1 MRKHI
6 LLLLISLF
14 IALMSGCGQ
23 ETTTGTTAKGK
34 EKNVTIR
41 IGIQQSLGP
50 LLLAKEKG
58 WFEKEFE
65 KKGVKVKWIEFQS
78 GPPHFEAMASN
89 NLDFGGVG
97 NSPVIS
103 AQAAGIEFKEISKA
117 ADGIKGDAIIVPQ
130 GSEIQSLK
138 DLKGKKIAVAK
149 GSSGFNF
156 LYKALEHA
164 GLKASDVEMIQLQP
178 DEAQAAFDTRKVD
191 AWAIWEPFISY
202 EVIKKEARIIAD
214 GEDLKAYSPSF
225 IVARTGF
232 IEEHPD
238 LTVQFLKIYEK
249 ARRWQNDHFDEAVEI
264 YAKAKKIDKE
274 VVVRA
279 LRNNP
284 SLNEPITD
292 DVIQAQQKTAD
303 FQYEQKII
311 KRKIDTSKVVDNQ
324 YIKKALQELE
334 KEGENKDE

>member
-6 LLLLISLF
+6 FILFISLF

-23 ETTTGTTAKGK
+23 EATTGTTAKGK

-58 WFEKEFE
+58 WFEKELE
-65 KKGVKVKWIEFQS
+65 KDGVNVQWIEFQS

-89 NLDFGGVG
+89 NLDFGVVG
-97 NSPVIS
+97 NSPVIA
-103 AQAAGIEFKEISKA
+103 AQAANIEFKEISKA
-117 ADGIKGDAIIVPQ
+117 AEGVKGDAIIVPQ
-130 GSEIQSLK
+130 GSKINSLK

-156 LYKALEHA
+156 LYEALQHA
-164 GLKASDVEMIQLQP
+164 GLKASEVEMIQLQP
-178 DEAQAAFDTRKVD
+178 DEAQAAFDTHKVD

-202 EVIKKEARIIAD
+202 EVIKNKARIVAD
-214 GEDLKAYSPSF
+214 GEDLQAYSPSF

-232 IEEHPD
+232 IKEHPD

-249 ARRWQNDHFDEAVEI
+249 SRRWQNDHFNEAAEI
-264 YAKAKKIDKE
+264 YAKAKKLDKD
-274 VVVRA
+274 VVLRA

-292 DVIQAQQKTAD
+292 DIIQAQQKTAD
-303 FQYEQKII
+303 FQYAQHII
-311 KRKIDTSKVVDNQ
+311 KTKIDTSKVVDNQ
-324 YIKKALQELE
+324 YIKQALQELE
-334 KEGENKDE
+334 KEGENKHE

>member
-1 MRKHI
+1 MREHI
-6 LLLLISLF
+6 LVLFISLF
-14 IALMSGCGQ
+14 IALISGCGQ
-23 ETTTGTTAKGK
+23 EATTSTTAKGK

-58 WFEKEFE
+58 WFEKEFAKE
-65 KKGVKVKWIEFQS
+65 GVNVKWIEFQS

-89 NLDFGGVG
+89 NLDFGVVG

-103 AQAAGIEFKEISKA
+103 AQAANIEFKEISKG
-117 ADGIKGDAIIVPQ
+117 ADGLKADAIVVPKE
-130 GSEIQSLK
+130 SKIRSLT

-178 DEAQAAFDTRKVD
+178 DEAQAAFDTHKVD

-202 EVIKKEARIIAD
+202 EVIKNKARIVAD
-214 GEDLKAYSPSF
+214 GEDLHVYSPWF

-232 IEEHPD
+232 IKEHTD
-238 LTVQFLKIYEK
+238 LTIQFLKIYEK

-264 YAKAKKIDKE
+264 YAKAKKLDKD

-279 LRNNP
+279 LRSNP
-284 SLNEPITD
+284 ALNEPITD

-303 FQYEQKII
+303 FQYAQHII
-311 KRKIDTSKVVDNQ
+311 KTKIDTSKVVDNR
-324 YIKKALQELE
+324 YIKQALQELE
-334 KEGENKDE
+334 KEGENKHE

>member
-6 LLLLISLF
+6 LVLLISLF

-23 ETTTGTTAKGK
+23 KATTEGK

-58 WFEKEFE
+58 WFEKEF
-65 KKGVKVKWIEFQS
+65 KKEGVNVKWIEFQS

-89 NLDFGGVG
+89 NLDFGAVG

-103 AQAAGIEFKEISKA
+103 AQAANIEFKEISKA
-117 ADGIKGDAIIVPQ
+117 ADGAKGDAIIVPQ
-130 GSEIQSLK
+130 GSKIQSLK

-156 LYKALEHA
+156 LYQALEHA

-178 DEAQAAFDTRKVD
+178 DEAQAAFDTSKVD

-202 EVIKKEARIIAD
+202 EVLKKKARIVAD
-214 GEDLKAYSPSF
+214 GEDLQAYSPSF

-232 IEEHPD
+232 IKEHPD

-249 ARRWQNDHFDEAVEI
+249 ARRWQNDHFDEAAEI
-264 YAKAKKIDKE
+264 YAKAKKIDKD

-284 SLNEPITD
+284 SLNEPIAD
-292 DVIQAQQKTAD
+292 DVIRAQQKTAD
-303 FQYEQKII
+303 FQYEQNII
-311 KRKIDTSKVVDNQ
+311 KTKIDTSKVVDNQ

-334 KEGENKDE
+334 EEGESKYE